1 MQTTTRNNQ
10 TLLDIAVQECG
21 TVEAA
26 FEIAERN
33 GLALTDELNTGQKLD
48 IVMTTTREESV
59 VQELAALETVPAVDN
74 SVLARYEA
82 QHIRPATELS
92 SDEISMAPY
101 GGIGF
106 MGIEIDFVVR

>member
-1 MQTTTRNNQ
+1 MARITPQDRQ
-10 TLLDIAVQECG
+10 SLFDIAVQTSG
-21 TVEAA
+21 GVEAA
-26 FEIAERN
+26 F
-33 GLALTDELNTGQKLD
+33 D
-48 IVMTTTREESV
+48 
-59 VQELAALETVPAVDN
+59 LAAANGTSISEPLAPEASLETVPVVDN

-106 MGIEIDFVVR
+106 MGIEIDFMVR